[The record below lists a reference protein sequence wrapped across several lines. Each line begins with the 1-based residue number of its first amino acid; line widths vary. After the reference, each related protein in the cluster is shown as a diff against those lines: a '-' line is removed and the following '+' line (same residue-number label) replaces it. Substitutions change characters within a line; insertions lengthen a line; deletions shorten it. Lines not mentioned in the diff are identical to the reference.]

1 MKIDDLKRW
10 CVLFIIF
17 IVCYANKQM
26 TGDDLWFSQA
36 ELNSIFDYFEYA
48 YSRFMSWEPRLI
60 SISIILL
67 FTHNNIILWRV
78 FVAIV
83 CSFGAMNLF
92 RLFSFNEVVGF
103 VFGVFALT
111 LIPIEFFS
119 SAGWMTTSVYYL
131 LPLVMATYVLYLW
144 KEYYYDDTMGGKVLG
159 GGIACFIC
167 ADSEQVS
174 LFLLLLMLPILI
186 FQFKVKGRVF
196 FHGVLHVC
204 IILGMMVFKAL
215 YSPANS
221 FRVASE
227 TINWFPEYVTL
238 SMFEKIYLGF
248 DSTLTYIFDKNIP
261 ILTLLFITI
270 VVICV
275 IKKVDRKMIIFIM
288 IPMVINV
295 FSTTHIVSFISIS
308 SIGSIEYTASLLT
321 SYDMIS
327 IRKCLTLLLFV
338 WFVLA
343 LFIGTYIAGREKI
356 KSIVMCYVLGL
367 GLLTRIIMGASPT
380 LYASN
385 TRTFVVLIFSVLLVV
400 LGIYADWR
408 KELLNNKY
416 SLVLCDGFVIVA
428 FCMLLNDCII
438 R

>member
-111 LIPIEFFS
+111 LIPIDFFS

-144 KEYYYDDTMGGKVLG
+144 KEYYYDDTMGGR
-159 GGIACFIC
+159 C
-167 ADSEQVS
+167 
-174 LFLLLLMLPILI
+174 
-186 FQFKVKGRVF
+186 
-196 FHGVLHVC
+196 
-204 IILGMMVFKAL
+204 
-215 YSPANS
+215 
-221 FRVASE
+221 
-227 TINWFPEYVTL
+227 
-238 SMFEKIYLGF
+238 
-248 DSTLTYIFDKNIP
+248 
-261 ILTLLFITI
+261 
-270 VVICV
+270 
-275 IKKVDRKMIIFIM
+275 
-288 IPMVINV
+288 
-295 FSTTHIVSFISIS
+295 
-308 SIGSIEYTASLLT
+308 
-321 SYDMIS
+321 
-327 IRKCLTLLLFV
+327 
-338 WFVLA
+338 
-343 LFIGTYIAGREKI
+343 
-356 KSIVMCYVLGL
+356 
-367 GLLTRIIMGASPT
+367 
-380 LYASN
+380 
-385 TRTFVVLIFSVLLVV
+385 
-400 LGIYADWR
+400 
-408 KELLNNKY
+408 
-416 SLVLCDGFVIVA
+416 
-428 FCMLLNDCII
+428 
-438 R
+438 